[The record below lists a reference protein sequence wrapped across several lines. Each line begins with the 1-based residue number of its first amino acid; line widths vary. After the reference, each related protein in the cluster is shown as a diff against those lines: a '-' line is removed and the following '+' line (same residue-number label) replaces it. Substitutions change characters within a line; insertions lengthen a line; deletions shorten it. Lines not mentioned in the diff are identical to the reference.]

1 MEYVPFYNNRNIF
14 IPSFLEKL
22 EIKIKV
28 PEPVSGVD
36 YKHNQDLIPLRENPS
51 NRFRK
56 TLHGRNLSLLTHIN
70 PFLYPAFT
78 HLISTY

>member
-36 YKHNQDLIPLRENPS
+36 YKHNQDLMPLRENPS
-51 NRFRK
+51 NKFRK
-56 TLHGRNLSLLTHIN
+56 TAWKEPLFAHSYSSLSLSHQPLQ
-70 PFLYPAFT
+70 
-78 HLISTY
+78 STL